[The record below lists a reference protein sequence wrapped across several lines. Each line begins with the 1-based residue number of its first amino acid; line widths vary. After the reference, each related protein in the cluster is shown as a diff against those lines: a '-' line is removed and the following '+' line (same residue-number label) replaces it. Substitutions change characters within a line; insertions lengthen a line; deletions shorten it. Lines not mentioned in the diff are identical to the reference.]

1 MKRASALIL
10 CLAILLALAL
20 TAGAEQQG
28 KSLYPLAR
36 VDDSA
41 LYLAAQPTQEGTFS
55 VTVNGQSF
63 EACRVTT
70 VEQAQLPVTYYCI
83 VDQSSSFSNAQKQHE
98 RRALTALSDSM
109 RSIDSMVLVHMG
121 ESISFGDPLTTPEER
136 KAGIETACKYSA
148 KFTNLN
154 DSIVTA
160 VETVSRIQDENSLSC
175 IILLTDGLDNARVE
189 VSQEQVRQTIED
201 SRLSFNVVSLV
212 DPWAE
217 QFAKN
222 NAARVGLYAEASLG
236 GVAKTPS
243 QDYDSPTCVE
253 DDMAEIMAQVLSS
266 SVIALDVTALPRTE
280 SALNIGV
287 TQGRSTDS
295 RSVDTARLPS
305 PPAPTQPETTEATEV
320 THPETT
326 EATQAAQPETTEVT
340 RPETTE
346 AAQVE
351 TTEAAQP
358 EATEAAQVETTEA
371 AQPETTGATQPETRA
386 PSHSGS
392 SSANLIVT
400 FVLAGVVVLVILLV
414 LAVLLWRK
422 QRNLE
427 QTEEEDEFSPEDSLL
442 TPAGASPAEE
452 KLDAP
457 SLAELKK
464 RLNFE
469 KGAPQ
474 EEAMPDLKL
483 NIPTR
488 QPDSTPGC
496 RVRLVPEDHPTGALE
511 FTIGIN
517 ESVTLGRNQRS
528 DIILS
533 ETDRALS
540 SLHFEL
546 QWDSRVLHLR
556 DRKSTNGTALN
567 SVPLR
572 PEVWVRV
579 ENKSVIQAGSTRYT
593 VFVEKK

>member
-20 TAGAEQQG
+20 PAGAEQQ
-28 KSLYPLAR
+28 KAFLYPLAR

-41 LYLAAQPTQEGTFS
+41 LYLAAQPTEDKSFS

-63 EACRVTT
+63 DACRVTT
-70 VEQAQLPVTYYCI
+70 AEQAQLPVTYYCI

-121 ESISFGDPLTTPEER
+121 ESVSFGDPLTTPEER

-189 VSQEQVRQTIED
+189 VSQEQVRQTIAD

-280 SALNIGV
+280 GALNIGV
-287 TQGRSTDS
+287 TQGWGTDS

-305 PPAPTQPETTEATEV
+305 PPAPTQPETTEATQ
-320 THPETT
+320 PETT
-326 EATQAAQPETTEVT
+326 EATEATQPETTEAVQSETTEITQPETTESVTTEATEAT

-346 AAQVE
+346 AA
-351 TTEAAQP
+351 
-358 EATEAAQVETTEA
+358 
-371 AQPETTGATQPETRA
+371 QPETRA

-392 SSANLIVT
+392 SNANLIVT
-400 FVLAGVVVLVILLV
+400 FVLAGVVVLVILV
-414 LAVLLWRK
+414 ILAVLLWRK

-427 QTEEEDEFSPEDSLL
+427 QAEEEDEFSPEDSLL
-442 TPAGASPAEE
+442 TPADASPAEE